1 MLYACATKA
10 LLVGGLAIDLV
21 FDDLTG
27 DGLAV
32 GVDSID
38 WERLTLA
45 VSKAVIKTTVV
56 QLNCESTVS
65 VKTF

>member
-1 MLYACATKA
+1 
-10 LLVGGLAIDLV
+10 VGGLAIDLV

>member
-1 MLYACATKA
+1 
-10 LLVGGLAIDLV
+10 VGGLAIDLV

-56 QLNCESTVS
+56 QLNYESTVS